1 MQGWLA
7 VGLTALA
14 MVATVATAL
23 AVSRVTANHAQRTA
37 DKAHAR
43 IDGVL
48 ENVAFVR
55 ADVGELHGRVD
66 GVRRAV
72 DTLTAEVR
80 GNRDATEAKLDRLLE
95 RQERG

>member
-1 MQGWLA
+1 MQDWFA
-7 VGLTALA
+7 VALTALA

-37 DKAHAR
+37 DKAHTR

-48 ENVAFVR
+48 ENVSFVR
-55 ADVGELHGRVD
+55 ADLGEIHGRVD
-66 GVRRAV
+66 GVRKAV

-80 GNRDATEAKLDRLLE
+80 GNRDTTDAKLDRLLE
-95 RQERG
+95 RMRP